1 MEEVFAYLLENIWTI
16 ILGICVIVA
25 NLLGKT
31 KTAEQLEMKFQKQL
45 SKKERKFE
53 KCLQKTKTLSK
64 EIDEIKEKHSN
75 A

>member
-1 MEEVFAYLLENIWTI
+1 MEEVIAYLLANIWSI

-31 KTAEQLEMKFQKQL
+31 KTAEQLEKIFQKQL
-45 SKKERKFE
+45 NKKEKKLKKTVKKAE
-53 KCLQKTKTLSK
+53 KLSK
-64 EIDEIKEKHSN
+64 EIDEIKEKHAN